1 MAAIPP
7 KISVLLPVYN
17 ARPWIARAVNS
28 ILHQTFQDFELILV
42 DDGSTDG
49 SADIAETLTAPRVR
63 LFRRPHTGL
72 VAALNFGLQQARGE
86 WIARMDADDE
96 SLPQRLEK
104 QWVFAQQ
111 HPHLGG
117 IGCLVD
123 MQPQD
128 RLTDGMRRYIDWLNA
143 VRSEAEIDRNRLI
156 EMPLAH
162 PTLMLRRTDLV
173 AAGGYREGDFPED
186 YELFLRLW
194 ERGVR
199 MAKVPDVLYRWY
211 DHSGRL
217 SRRSQRYRAE
227 AFLRL
232 KVEHAVRTLLA
243 GRRLRLWGGGPE
255 SRRWLKLLREHGFEP
270 ETLIDVD
277 ARKIGKQWAG
287 VPVVHYTQVRR
298 DGSLMLV
305 CVGRPDTREKIRQ
318 YLQTNG
324 FHEGTDFVCVS

>member
-1 MAAIPP
+1 MVATPP

-17 ARPWIARAVNS
+17 ARPWLARAVQS
-28 ILHQTFQDFELILV
+28 ILQQTFPDFELLIV

-49 SADIAETLTAPRVR
+49 SADIAAGFSDPRVR
-63 LFRRPHTGL
+63 LFRRPHAGL

-96 SLPQRLEK
+96 SLPQRFEK
-104 QWVFAQQ
+104 QWAFAQQ

-123 MQPQD
+123 MQPEN
-128 RLTDGMRRYIDWLNA
+128 RLTEGMRRYIGWLNA
-143 VRSEAEIDRNRLI
+143 VRSETEIDRNRLI

-162 PTLMLRRTDLV
+162 PTLMLRRAELL
-173 AAGGYREGDFPED
+173 AAGGYRDGDFPED

-199 MAKVPDVLYRWY
+199 MAKAPDVLYRWH
-211 DHSGRL
+211 DHFGRL
-217 SRRSQRYRAE
+217 SRRSPRYRAD

-232 KVEHAVRTLLA
+232 KVEHAARTLLP

-255 SRRWLKLLREHGFEP
+255 SRRLLRLLRQHGFEP
-270 ETLIDVD
+270 DALVDVD
-277 ARKIGKQWAG
+277 AKKMGKTWAG
-287 VPVVHYTQVRR
+287 LPVMHYSQLAR
-298 DGSLMLV
+298 DGALVLV
-305 CVGRPDTREKIRQ
+305 CVGRPDAREKIRK
-318 YLQTNG
+318 YLLANG
-324 FHEGTDFVCVS
+324 CNEGTDFICVA